1 MICQQFFNIPVF
13 VCELISSEYDRGFHA
28 HEWGPKWPW
37 KWGFE
42 RYSRGHDKVQGHPDP
57 SRDGQ
62 SKHVAPGR
70 HAHCLCRINFRLLC
84 LGSPLLQVRK
94 PFLVPFPP
102 PPDFAFSRAKTRR
115 ISTHKKGIHSSLRKR
130 LLYIPLFSFYLSI
143 ILQKNSR
150 FVPTTTSITSIA

>member
-1 MICQQFFNIPVF
+1 MTEASTPLNGAQSGHGRSGGLNATRVATTKFKAFPIPVETDSQNTWHLVVMLIVCVASIF
-13 VCELISSEYDRGFHA
+13 VCFASA
-28 HEWGPKWPW
+28 
-37 KWGFE
+37 
-42 RYSRGHDKVQGHPDP
+42 
-57 SRDGQ
+57 
-62 SKHVAPGR
+62 A
-70 HAHCLCRINFRLLC
+70 LCYR
-84 LGSPLLQVRK
+84 SAK

-150 FVPTTTSITSIA
+150 FVPLFKPST